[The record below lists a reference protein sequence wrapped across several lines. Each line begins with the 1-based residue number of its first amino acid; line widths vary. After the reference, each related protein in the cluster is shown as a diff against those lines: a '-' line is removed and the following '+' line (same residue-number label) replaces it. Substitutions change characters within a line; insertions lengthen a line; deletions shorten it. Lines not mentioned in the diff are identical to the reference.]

1 MFPLDHRLHIP
12 GNHHGGG
19 TVYQV
24 GTDIEPI
31 DTHPFDGR
39 SGKDDSAGDTRF
51 ILQSGCHEDRNHRR
65 LCRSDV
71 YGRIL
76 RSYSSWTEP
85 AGSYPPIE
93 RVLPVER
100 PPQEDVQNR
109 AYAAA
114 VVLTI
119 IVLVLSFGGR
129 YMMAHFSKNKV

>member
-1 MFPLDHRLHIP
+1 MDYRIAKDKIAGQVMFPLDHRLQIP

-51 ILQSGCHEDRNHRR
+51 ILQSGCHEDRSHRR
-65 LCRSDV
+65 LCRSNV

-100 PPQEDVQNR
+100 PRRRMFRTEPTLQPW
-109 AYAAA
+109 Y
-114 VVLTI
+114 
-119 IVLVLSFGGR
+119 SPSS
-129 YMMAHFSKNKV
+129 YWC